1 MSEEL
6 KLNPDEAVIMSAE
19 EIGYGSGPFG
29 GSKNN
34 ELILTN
40 QALLLKVKG
49 MFGKTK
55 EVLRFP
61 LSEIRIVNGR
71 VQALA
76 GKKDIVTPTLD
87 VYFNSGMER
96 FQFVWDKDVQNWI
109 EHINSVITGAPIPQR
124 GEFDDLFEDMAKFSA
139 VADSFSG
146 SVNKVKSAFGI
157 KSTEQIALRCPGC
170 GASLS
175 GTVGEVGKCPY
186 CGSFVK
192 FE

>member
-1 MSEEL
+1 MADEL
-6 KLNPDEAVIMSAE
+6 NLNPDEAVILSAD

-29 GSKNN
+29 GGKN

-55 EVLRFP
+55 EVRRFP
-61 LSEIRIVNGR
+61 LSGIRVVNGE
-71 VQALA
+71 VQAKL
-76 GKKDIVTPTLD
+76 GKKDIVTPSLD
-87 VYFNSGMER
+87 VYFDSGTER
-96 FQFVWDKDVQNWI
+96 FFFTWEDDVKTWI
-109 EHINSVITGAPIPQR
+109 SHISSVITGAPVPQK
-124 GEFDDLFEDMAKFSA
+124 GEFDDLFADMAKFSA
-139 VADSFSG
+139 VADSVTG
-146 SVNKVKSAFGI
+146 SIKKVKGAFGI
-157 KSTEQIALRCPGC
+157 KSTEQIALHCPGC

-175 GTVGEVGKCPY
+175 GTEGEVGKCPY